1 MADVYEYSILKDIG
15 LIIQYHQNNITL
27 NKMKQL
33 KTDIINDKDFNP
45 KFGFIVD
52 IRNANVNLTE
62 NELLE
67 YGNWVRENLKL
78 TGLMRLVLLT
88 STPDQVTKTII
99 FSLNENISPLH
110 YKTFSTLAASIKW
123 LTIDLS
129 NLDLIEKEI
138 EKLSV
143 H

>member
-1 MADVYEYSILKDIG
+1 MADIYKYSILKDIG
-15 LIIQYHQNNITL
+15 LIIQYHQNNITK

-33 KTDIINDKDFNP
+33 KSDIINDKDFNP

-52 IRNANVNLTE
+52 LRNATINLTE
-62 NELLE
+62 NELIE
-67 YGNWVRENLKL
+67 YGNWVKENLKL

-88 STPDQVTKTII
+88 STPDHVMKTII
-99 FSLNENISPLH
+99 FSLNEKISPLH
-110 YKTFSTLAASIKW
+110 YKTFSTLAASIIW
-123 LTIDLS
+123 LNIDIS